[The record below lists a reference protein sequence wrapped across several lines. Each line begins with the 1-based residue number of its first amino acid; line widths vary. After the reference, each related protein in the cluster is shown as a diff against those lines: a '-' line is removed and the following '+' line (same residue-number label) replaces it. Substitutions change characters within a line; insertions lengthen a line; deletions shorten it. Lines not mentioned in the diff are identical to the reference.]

1 MRTNYIYGLWI
12 NQNSAVMEEW
22 RNLMVNTRG
31 VFRIQSNIHIG
42 AVLQK

>member
-1 MRTNYIYGLWI
+1 
-12 NQNSAVMEEW
+12 MEEW